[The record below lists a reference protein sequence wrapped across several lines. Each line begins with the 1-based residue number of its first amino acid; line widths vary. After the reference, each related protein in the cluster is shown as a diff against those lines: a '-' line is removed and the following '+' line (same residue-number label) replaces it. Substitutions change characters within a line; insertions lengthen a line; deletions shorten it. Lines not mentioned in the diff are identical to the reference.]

1 MNPVET
7 NLESRLCVDN
17 IPADFRCRSC
27 GGKELHP
34 VLDLGCTPLANR
46 LLESSELDQN
56 EPSYPLNTVFCKQ
69 CSLVQ
74 ITETVDPEI
83 LFRDYMYFSS
93 FSDALLAHAKEMAQ
107 AVLNEK
113 RLDKESLVVEA
124 ASNDGYLLK
133 NFVEREIPVLGV
145 EPASNIAEVAR
156 ENGIPTDNEF
166 FGTDYARKFLDSG
179 KKADVFFGNNVLAH
193 VSDLNGFVKGIEM
206 ILAEDGIV
214 SIEAPYLLDLIE
226 HCEFDTIYHE
236 HLCYFSITAL
246 DQLFQR
252 HGLTI
257 YDLFRVPIHGGS
269 LRIWAGKTGQVE
281 RRESVD
287 KLLAKEAELGMRGL
301 DFYSSFANKVDR
313 LKTKLRETIAGL
325 RSSGK
330 RIAAYGASA
339 KGSTLLNYF
348 EIGADEIEFIADR
361 STVKQGHY
369 TPGTHIP
376 IVGVEALLE
385 QMPDYVLL
393 LTWNFRDEILRQQ
406 QEYLNRG
413 GKFIVPIPDVEIVQ
427 AENE

>member
-1 MNPVET
+1 MSVSSTET
-7 NLESRLCVDN
+7 VGTRT
-17 IPADFRCRSC
+17 ACRSC
-27 GGKELHP
+27 GSESLSGI
-34 VLDLGCTPLANR
+34 LDLGRTPLANR
-46 LLESSELDQN
+46 LLKQDQFGEPELRF
-56 EPSYPLNTVFCKQ
+56 PLELVFCGN

-74 ITETVDPEI
+74 ITETVAPEI
-83 LFRDYMYFSS
+83 LFRDYLYFSS
-93 FSDALLAHAKEMAQ
+93 FSETMLRHASELAQSVM
-107 AVLNEK
+107 LEK
-113 RLDKESLVVEA
+113 PLSAESLVVEA

-133 NFVEREIPVLGV
+133 NFVEQGIPVLGV
-145 EPASNIAEVAR
+145 EPATNIVEVAR

-193 VSDLNGFVKGIEM
+193 VSDLNGFVQGIEM
-206 ILAEDGIV
+206 ILVQNGLV

-252 HGLTI
+252 HGLMI

-269 LRIWAGKTGQVE
+269 LRIWAGKTGHVE
-281 RRESVD
+281 RRESVNA
-287 KLLAKEAELGMRGL
+287 LLEKEADHGVRESQ
-301 DFYSSFANKVDR
+301 FYSSFAEKVDG
-313 LKTKLRETIAGL
+313 LKNRLREMIFQL
-325 RSSGK
+325 RSNGK

-348 EIGADEIEFIADR
+348 GIGADEIDFIADR

-376 IVGVEALLE
+376 IVGVESLLE
-385 QMPDYVLL
+385 QMPDFVLL
-393 LTWNFRDEILRQQ
+393 LTWNFREEILQQQ

-413 GKFIVPIPDVEIVQ
+413 GKFIIPIPDVEIV
-427 AENE
+427 